1 MIQLA
6 TQERDDDL
14 ENDYLFYYA
23 VEYREDMIE
32 ATPGSSAEV

>member
-6 TQERDDDL
+6 TQERDL
-14 ENDYLFYYA
+14 ENDYLFYDA